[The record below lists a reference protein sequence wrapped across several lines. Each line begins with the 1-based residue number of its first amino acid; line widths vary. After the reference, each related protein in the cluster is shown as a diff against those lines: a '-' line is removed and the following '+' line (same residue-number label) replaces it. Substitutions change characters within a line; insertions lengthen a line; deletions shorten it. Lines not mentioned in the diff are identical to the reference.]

1 MDSFGNQTGPCVD
14 RVKSDHGR
22 RSWSKIEEDALMVS
36 LNNAVLEGWKSDN
49 GFKAGFQREL
59 EKGMKKIIP
68 CTDLVATPHINSKI
82 HVLKKEYGALSDLL
96 SKSGIGWNS
105 TTSMLEIEDE
115 GVWESC
121 IRADPHVKGLR
132 YKTWPYFPQWIEIF
146 GKDRATGENA
156 VDPIDI
162 VNELYRAGF
171 DEEGDVGYKYVPLTP
186 DCTNDVEDDVPIKT
200 TDVNPKN
207 MTKGKKRKNNDSDI
221 SILVDSL
228 GDFMK
233 FSKNAMTDL
242 CKGTEPGVGSSTD
255 TKQLHVIMKGIVGLK
270 LPDKLKVCDELMQNP
285 KRLEL
290 FLSLPIEEQEEYV
303 WMLLDGRL

>member
-14 RVKSDHGR
+14 RVKSGRGR

-82 HVLKKEYGALSDLL
+82 HVWKKEYGALSDLL

-121 IRADPHVKGLR
+121 IRADPQVKGIR
-132 YKTWPYFPQWIEIF
+132 FKSWPFYSKWLDIF

-156 VDPIDI
+156 MDPIDL
-162 VNELYRAGF
+162 VNEMMRNDNQEQDGDNEDNNNSINPPGVNDA
-171 DEEGDVGYKYVPLTP
+171 ENNSVCMPEGS
-186 DCTNDVEDDVPIKT
+186 
-200 TDVNPKN
+200 
-207 MTKGKKRKNNDSDI
+207 GKKPVSKGIKRKTRDTEITS
-221 SILVDSL
+221 LVESL
-228 GDFMK
+228 GAFMK
-233 FSKNAMTDL
+233 ESHDTFGDIA
-242 CKGTEPGVGSSTD
+242 KGIGASGEKKID
-255 TKQLHVIMKGIVGLK
+255 INHLLKIMNRIVGLK
-270 LPDKLKVCDELMQNP
+270 LADKIKVIVGLCCA
-285 KRLEL
+285 R
-290 FLSLPIEEQEEYV
+290 
-303 WMLLDGRL
+303 

>member
-14 RVKSDHGR
+14 RVKSGRGR

-82 HVLKKEYGALSDLL
+82 HVWKKEYGALSDLL
-96 SKSGIGWNS
+96 CKSGIGWNS

-171 DEEGDVGYKYVPLTP
+171 DEE
-186 DCTNDVEDDVPIKT
+186 
-200 TDVNPKN
+200 
-207 MTKGKKRKNNDSDI
+207 GKKRKNNDSDI